1 MSFDGSSREQPTPD
15 ERSEQEGSNVGASGA
30 EGPAEGPPDELL
42 EDMGVAAEVYER
54 LAARGRELRFRLDPP
69 TGRITVEVRD
79 LDGRLLYSIAP
90 SRALDIASGEDLD
103 EV

>member
-1 MSFDGSSREQPTPD
+1 MSFDGFSKERPTPD
-15 ERSEQEGSNVGASGA
+15 ERSEQEGSNVGASG
-30 EGPAEGPPDELL
+30 AEGPPDELL

-69 TGRITVEVRD
+69 TGRVTVEVRD

-103 EV
+103 KV

>member
-1 MSFDGSSREQPTPD
+1 MSFDGFSREQPTPD

-30 EGPAEGPPDELL
+30 EGPPDELL
-42 EDMGVAAEVYER
+42 EEMAVAAEVYER

-69 TGRITVEVRD
+69 TGRVTVEVRD